1 MGFHVMFLP
10 FRLSVLLFLL
20 LFSGAAGAQVHDP
33 VQLALMDLLENR
45 SLPSNG
51 EADLRVGEY
60 TVDQWLVELYA
71 QRDMHPLWVDE
82 NGPGS
87 RAFTIASTIIA
98 SFDEGLDPDDYH
110 AETISRLWNSDDSS
124 ELALLDVLLTNG
136 LSSYAADM
144 ALGRTEPCMLDPQL
158 FATARQSGKNNPLE
172 RVLEAY
178 RADDLDRYLDSLKPS
193 HSAYGLLRDALSAYR
208 TIAGQGGWPAI
219 PGGPSIRR
227 GMKDPRLPG
236 IRRRLAITGD
246 FSGTDLYSPIYDA
259 ELAVAVMHFQK
270 RHNLEIDGIIG
281 RNTLA
286 AMNVPVEERIS
297 QILINME
304 RWRWQPHRLDDRRVY
319 VNIAGFY
326 LHAMNREEIELAM
339 PVIVGE
345 VYHKTPVFSDRI
357 RYIEFNPYWN
367 IPDSIARNEILPEL
381 IKNPA
386 YLQENNI
393 RIFEGW
399 AENAPE
405 LDGSFINWE
414 EIGRHINR
422 YRFRQDPG
430 PDNSL
435 GRVKFVFPNR
445 YSVFLHDTPRR
456 ELFKHDN
463 RAFSHGCIRV
473 SEPLAFAGYLLAQ
486 DDSSWDMERI
496 NKILDEEKRTI
507 VVLKNPIPIH
517 ILYRT
522 VIVDPETSTISF
534 FTDVYGRDE
543 LLRQALYPEG
553 STEICQYPPLAP
565 R

>member
-1 MGFHVMFLP
+1 MFLP
-10 FRLSVLLFLL
+10 FRLSVLLILL
-20 LFSGAAGAQVHDP
+20 LFSAAGAQVHDP

-51 EADLRVGEY
+51 ETDLRVGEY

-71 QRDMHPLWVDE
+71 QRDMRPLWIDE
-82 NGPGS
+82 NGPGA
-87 RAFTIASTIIA
+87 RASSIASTIIA
-98 SFDEGLDPDDYH
+98 SFDEGLDPDAYH

-124 ELALLDVLLTNG
+124 ELALLDVLLTDG

-144 ALGRTEPCMLDPQL
+144 AQGRTEPCLLDPQL
-158 FATARQSGKNNPLE
+158 FASARQTGDNNPLA

-178 RADDLDRYLDSLKPS
+178 HADDLDQYLDSLKPS
-193 HSAYGLLRDALSAYR
+193 HSAYGLLRDALSEYR
-208 TIAGQGGWPAI
+208 KIAAQGGWPAI
-219 PGGPSIRR
+219 PDGPSIRR
-227 GMKDPRLPG
+227 GMQDPRLPK
-236 IRRRLAITGD
+236 IRLRLTITGD
-246 FSGTDLYSPIYDA
+246 YGGTDLHSPLYDA
-259 ELAVAVMHFQK
+259 ELADAVKLFQK

-286 AMNVPVEERIS
+286 AMNVPVEKRIS

-326 LHAMNREEIELAM
+326 LHAMNKEKVELAM

-386 YLQENNI
+386 YLEENNI

-399 AENAPE
+399 SENAPE
-405 LDGSFINWE
+405 LDGSIFNWRD
-414 EIGRHINR
+414 IGRHINR

-435 GRVKFVFPNR
+435 GRMKFVFPNR

-456 ELFKHDN
+456 DLFKHDD

-473 SEPLAFAGYLLAQ
+473 SEPLDFAGYLLAQ
-486 DDSSWDMERI
+486 DDDSWDTERI
-496 NKILDEEKRTI
+496 NKILDEKKRTV
-507 VVLKNPIPIH
+507 VVLKNPMPIH

-522 VIVDPETSTISF
+522 AIVDPETGIISF
-534 FTDVYGRDE
+534 FKDVYGRDE
-543 LLRQALYPEG
+543 LLLQALYPGG
-553 STEICQYPPLAP
+553 SAKICQYPPLAP